1 MNTINE
7 TLEKLMALD
16 FESREMIIEITQKR
30 QVEERRKEIAHN
42 AKKATTA
49 HKNNKTKAVTS
60 SEIISLLNSL
70 L

>member
-7 TLEKLMALD
+7 TLEKLMELD

-42 AKKATTA
+42 AKKS
-49 HKNNKTKAVTS
+49 NNCTQKQQNQS
-60 SEIISLLNSL
+60 SNFFRNNFAP
-70 L
+70 